1 MHEDDDFFDEEIKSK
16 SQIKKEMHALQDFG
30 VTLSELTSAQRSQLP
45 LDEELTKAIEQYTQI
60 KSNSAK
66 KRQMQFIGKLLR
78 GSDYEAIQ
86 HAYDTLMEATHRSAR
101 LHPVFEQWR
110 DQLIE
115 ADEHLSPFI
124 AQFPQCDRQ
133 QLRQLIRNARRERDA
148 NLIKKEGAPPNKTH
162 FKKLFVEIRT
172 TIEAHQEQNS

>member
-1 MHEDDDFFDEEIKSK
+1 MYEDEDFFDEEIKSK

-30 VTLSELTSAQRSQLP
+30 VTLSELTTAQRAQLP
-45 LDEELTKAIEQYTQI
+45 INEDLTKAIEQYTQI

-78 GSDYEAIQ
+78 SCDYEEILE
-86 HAYDTLMEATHRSAR
+86 AYNTLMESTHRSAR

-110 DQLIE
+110 DQLLE
-115 ADEHLSPFI
+115 ADDQLSQFI
-124 AQFPQCDRQ
+124 EQFPQCDRQ

-148 NLIKKEGAPPNKTH
+148 NLTKKEGSAPSKTH
-162 FKKLFVEIRT
+162 YKKLFVEIRT
-172 TIEAHQEQNS
+172 TIEAHQE